1 MSLKGLFAAAMLA
14 LVVAPAA
21 EASQQKG
28 SASKRCLADVIYAE
42 ARGESRQGQVAVA
55 EVVMNRV
62 GKSGF
67 AGSVCGVVRQKGQFA
82 PRAHVSEGGAY
93 QVALSVADDVLSGR
107 APKVTNGA
115 MYFHTPAV
123 KPSWSKRFKRTN
135 RIGSHIFYRPH

>member
-1 MSLKGLFAAAMLA
+1 MNFKSWLSAAMLA
-14 LVVAPAA
+14 LFVAPAA
-21 EASQQKG
+21 EASQQKS
-28 SASKRCLADVIYAE
+28 SAARQCLADVVYAE
-42 ARGESRQGQVAVA
+42 ARGETRQGQLAVA

-67 AGSVCGVVRQKGQFA
+67 SGSVCGVVRQKGQFA
-82 PRAHVSEGGAY
+82 PRVRVSENGAY
-93 QVALSVADDVLSGR
+93 KKALAVADDVLSGR